1 MGAEQGR
8 RSRAGGARAG
18 HGFGL
23 PRESWG
29 GGDRGGSGWARPDRQ
44 GDSGPSTV
52 PRGTRTYAKPWEED
66 EALGGVSR
74 GPLSGEKA
82 PRPCRLLALTSSPAR
97 VPAATGRT
105 GGSSGPSHHVVW
117 RSEETG
123 FKRASEIHWG
133 RRSLC

>member
-1 MGAEQGR
+1 MRREGWA

-18 HGFGL
+18 RGFGL

-66 EALGGVSR
+66 EALGGESRPPKWGKGPTTVPSARPHFLPSAGPGCHREDRRFRWTFPSR
-74 GPLSGEKA
+74 GLEVRGDRFQE
-82 PRPCRLLALTSSPAR
+82 
-97 VPAATGRT
+97 GQ
-105 GGSSGPSHHVVW
+105 
-117 RSEETG
+117 
-123 FKRASEIHWG
+123 
-133 RRSLC
+133 